1 MKKYR
6 LIIAVLLTLTMI
18 LPSFSVAAAAKDTS
32 KYGGT
37 FTEASFSDPINLNP
51 AISSDS
57 ASSDVTSLMFRGLL
71 KRDWNSNLVPDIAA
85 AMPTISKDNK
95 TITFKLRKDVKWH
108 DGVQFTSADVKFSY
122 EFILDKRVASPR
134 YNNFSKIQSIE
145 APDPYTVIFKLS
157 EPDSALLPNFNF
169 AYIIP
174 KHIWE
179 NVDRTKVRESEY
191 NKSKPIGNGPFKFVE
206 WKPAERV
213 VLAAFNDFYDGRPN
227 FDQYIFKITPSQ
239 AVAMVKAETG
249 EANMVLVPES
259 DIARMKTKSNL
270 NTIVYDRAAFDCILY
285 NLKSPFFGDKKVRQ
299 AFSFAINKNAIVNG
313 IYKGIGKPAVGS
325 YNPKF
330 WAYSSDVT
338 MYNYN
343 VAKAKQLLD
352 EAGWKLNTK
361 TGIREKN
368 GVPFKFVLLTNK
380 GNIMREKLLV
390 VIQSQLKLV
399 GIQVEPRILEWNTFL
414 NKYVDVG
421 KFDAYVGGFTT
432 SIDGDQTTFY
442 HSDPNMGYLNKG
454 RYSNARVDKILED
467 AKKTFDINEQK
478 KLYAELQKIVSDEQP
493 MTFLVYRRQGVSV
506 SKNVKDVKIVDILGS
521 NGYVTDWYMTK

>member
-6 LIIAVLLTLTMI
+6 ILVAAILTLTLI
-18 LPSFSVAAAAKDTS
+18 FSSFSAAAAAKDTS

-51 AISSDS
+51 ALSSDS
-57 ASSDVTSLMFRGLL
+57 ASSDVTTLMFRGLL
-71 KRDWNSNLVPDIAA
+71 QRDWNSNLIPDIAT

-108 DGVQFTSADVKFSY
+108 DGKPFTSADVKFSY

-134 YNNFSKIQSIE
+134 YTNFEKISTIE
-145 APDPYTVIFKLS
+145 APDPYTVVFKLK

-169 AYIIP
+169 PYIIP

-179 NVDRTKVRESEY
+179 KVDRTKVRESEY
-191 NKSKPIGNGPFKFVE
+191 NKTKPIGNGPFKFVE

-213 VLAAFNDFYDGRPN
+213 VLEAFDDYYEGRPN

-259 DIARMKTKSNL
+259 DIARMKSKSNL

-285 NLKSPFFGDKKVRQ
+285 NLKSPYFGDKRVRQ
-299 AFSFAINKNAIVNG
+299 ALSYAVNKQAIVNG

-330 WAYSSDVT
+330 WAYSSNVT
-338 MYNYN
+338 MYNYDI
-343 VAKAKQLLD
+343 AKAKKLLD
-352 EAGWKLNTK
+352 EAGWKVNPK
-361 TGIREKN
+361 TGIREKD
-368 GVPFKFVLLTNK
+368 GVPFKFVMLTNK

-390 VIQSQLKLV
+390 VLQSQFKAV
-399 GIQVEPRILEWNTFL
+399 GVQVEPRILEWNTFL

-432 SIDGDQTTFY
+432 AIDGDQTTFY
-442 HSDPNMGYLNKG
+442 HSDPKMGYLNKG
-454 RYSNARVDKILED
+454 RYSNSTVDKLLED
-467 AKKTFDINEQK
+467 AKKTFDISEQK
-478 KLYAELQKIVSDEQP
+478 KLYAELQKIVSEDQP

-506 SKNVKDVKIVDILGS
+506 SKNVKDVKIVDILGD
-521 NGYVTDWYMTK
+521 NDRVNDWYMTK